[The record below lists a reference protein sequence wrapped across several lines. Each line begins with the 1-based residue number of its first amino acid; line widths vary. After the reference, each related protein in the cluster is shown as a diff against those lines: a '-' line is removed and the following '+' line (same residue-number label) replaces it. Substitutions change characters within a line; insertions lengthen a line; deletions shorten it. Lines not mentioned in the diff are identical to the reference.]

1 MFFLKRFLFV
11 LLFLTTP
18 CLVVAVHCSLSESQL
33 KESITKLE
41 TDLHVELQKT
51 ELIALLDQT
60 GLQTLNVLA
69 SWLTPLLLQMLHLV
83 TLLEQTS
90 WGNTGCF

>member
-18 CLVVAVHCSLSESQL
+18 CLVVPVHCSLSESQL
-33 KESITKLE
+33 KKITNKIRN
-41 TDLHVELQKT
+41 DLHVELQKT

-60 GLQTLNVLA
+60 GLLTLNVLA
-69 SWLTPLLLQMLHLV
+69 SWLTPLLLQMLCLV
-83 TLLEQTS
+83 TLLEQTY
-90 WGNTGCF
+90 